1 MCPQLLE
8 PEKCE
13 EWEWMSWKD
22 LVNLVERQSEATDD
36 EAEVRY
42 LFMPLETL
50 VRQRPGIVPIITL

>member
-1 MCPQLLE
+1 
-8 PEKCE
+8 
-13 EWEWMSWKD
+13 MSWKD